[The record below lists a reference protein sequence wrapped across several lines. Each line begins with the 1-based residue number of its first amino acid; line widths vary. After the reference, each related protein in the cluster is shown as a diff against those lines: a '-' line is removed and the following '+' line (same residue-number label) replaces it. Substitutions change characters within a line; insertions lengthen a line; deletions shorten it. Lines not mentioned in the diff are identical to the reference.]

1 MIIWDKLFGTFQAEL
16 DDVKPVYGLTRQVNT
31 WNPIKINFLHIG
43 LLFKDAWRTNNVW
56 DKFRIWFMPT
66 GWRPADVIEKYPIPS
81 ISDPTLQHKYRPEIS
96 VRLKIWAWVQL
107 FINFIL
113 LMFLI
118 TQVAAIGKTA
128 LFIYAFFIF
137 FSVYSYTS
145 LMDKNRYAW
154 VYEIARF
161 IFVLAILKVYN
172 GWFTLDSFI
181 PNGTMILMAY
191 FVISVVVSLAFE
203 FFEFKYETK
212 VDKVRL

>member
-1 MIIWDKLFGTFQAEL
+1 
-16 DDVKPVYGLTRQVNT
+16 
-31 WNPIKINFLHIG
+31 
-43 LLFKDAWRTNNVW
+43 
-56 DKFRIWFMPT
+56 
-66 GWRPADVIEKYPIPS
+66 
-81 ISDPTLQHKYRPEIS
+81 
-96 VRLKIWAWVQL
+96 
-107 FINFIL
+107 
-113 LMFLI
+113 
-118 TQVAAIGKTA
+118 
-128 LFIYAFFIF
+128 
-137 FSVYSYTS
+137 
-145 LMDKNRYAW
+145 MDKNRYAW